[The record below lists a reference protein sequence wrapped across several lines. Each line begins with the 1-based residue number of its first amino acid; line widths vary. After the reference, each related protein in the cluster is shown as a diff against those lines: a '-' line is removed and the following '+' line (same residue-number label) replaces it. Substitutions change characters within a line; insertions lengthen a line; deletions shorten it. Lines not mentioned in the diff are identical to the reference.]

1 MRCAAQ
7 LAFIVV
13 TKIKYQFLH
22 ISDWNRVVSHGFRN
36 QGGYYQVCLRDE
48 RVGAVMSRSIGN
60 VQLRGNHFF
69 GQRVQAIV
77 REARILQNVPK
88 LQFIVADVSESQ
100 FVDRPR
106 QVISPFNR

>member
-1 MRCAAQ
+1 MRRAAQ
-7 LAFIVV
+7 PAFIVV
-13 TKIKYQFLH
+13 TKIKYEFLH

-77 REARILQNVPK
+77 REARIFQNVPT
-88 LQFIVADVSESQ
+88 LLFIVADVS
-100 FVDRPR
+100 
-106 QVISPFNR
+106 

>member
-22 ISDWNRVVSHGFRN
+22 ICDWNRVVSHGFRN

-77 REARILQNVPK
+77 RKARVVQNVPK
-88 LQFIVADVSESQ
+88 LPFIVADVSESQ
-100 FVDRPR
+100 FMDRPR
-106 QVISPFNR
+106 RFVSPLNR